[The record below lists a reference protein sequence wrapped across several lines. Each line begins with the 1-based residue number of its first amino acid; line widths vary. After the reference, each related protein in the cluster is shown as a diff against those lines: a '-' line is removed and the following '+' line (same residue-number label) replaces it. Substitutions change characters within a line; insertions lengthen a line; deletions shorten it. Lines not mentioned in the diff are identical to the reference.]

1 MYRLSDTTTYLIL
14 TYTYLL
20 YKTCFYILF
29 LCCHTFLG
37 ISQNLIYNG
46 DFEIYSICPDNTSI
60 PTLMQI
66 EYCTG
71 WTAPRRQGTSD
82 YFNVCSPQSPQSTFP
97 VVGVPVN
104 LFGSQ
109 EPLSGNGYV
118 GLYGWFSYDYISFQY
133 REYVQTK
140 LLQPLQK
147 GKAYKFSFNAS
158 LANSSYTI
166 QKLGAVFS
174 KESYYEDTYNRI
186 DAVPQIVNSNGY
198 LTDSLGW
205 TLIEGTFLADG
216 DEEYLTIGYFE
227 DSTTMKDTI
236 PILDPN
242 EYFHWC
248 YFYIDNAS
256 LEEVALN
263 IPNVFTPNSDYVNDN
278 FEFGFFITE
287 LYILDRWGN
296 KINHIVEPNAKWNG
310 NLSNGEKAPDGTYF
324 YKAISGINGLTG
336 FVQLVR

>member
-1 MYRLSDTTTYLIL
+1 M
-14 TYTYLL
+14 
-20 YKTCFYILF
+20 YKTFFYTQLVILF
-29 LCCHTFLG
+29 SPNGF
-37 ISQNLIYNG
+37 SQNLVYNG
-46 DFEIYSICPDNTSI
+46 DFEIYSTCPDNTSI

-82 YFNVCSPQSPQSTFP
+82 YFNVCSPLNPQQTVP
-97 VVGVPVN
+97 TVGVPHN
-104 LFGSQ
+104 LFGTQ
-109 EPLSGNGYV
+109 EPMSGNGYV
-118 GLYGWFSYDYISFQY
+118 GLYGWFSFGYNLFEY

-140 LLQPLQK
+140 LAQHLQK

-158 LANSSYTI
+158 LAYSSYTI

-174 KESYYEDTYNRI
+174 KESFYEDTDDRI
-186 DAVPQIVNSNGY
+186 NAVPQIVNSNGY
-198 LTDSLGW
+198 LLDSLGW

-216 DEEYLTIGYFE
+216 TEEYLTIGYFE
-227 DSTTMKDTI
+227 DSVTMKDTI

-248 YFYIDNAS
+248 YFYIDNAC
-256 LEEVALN
+256 LEEVSLN
-263 IPNVFTPNSDYVNDN
+263 IPNVFTPNGDHVNDN
-278 FEFGFFITE
+278 FEFGVFITE
-287 LYILDRWGN
+287 LIILDRWGN

-310 NLSNGEKAPDGTYF
+310 YLSNGEEAAEGTYF
-324 YKAISGINGLTG
+324 YKAISGINDLTG